1 MRERKHR
8 NYGEILNQRKTE
20 NEEMMQSLSTAKQRL
35 LTQVREMLYWW
46 PHANENRQSNA
57 QKVAEN
63 DEETM

>member
-46 PHANENRQSNA
+46 PHANENGQSNA